1 MYEFIKRHQPFD
13 RRLLFYLQYILLH
26 HHLKVML
33 TDLIYSDLVVKLVFI
48 ISFVQ
53 KSKWENRRA
62 ANKIGN

>member
-1 MYEFIKRHQPFD
+1 MI
-13 RRLLFYLQYILLH
+13 
-26 HHLKVML
+26 

-53 KSKWENRRA
+53 KSKWEKRRA